1 MYAILVCRK
10 RKCRARV
17 NGPKKCRRPVTSLS
31 NATKLHHVNR
41 PLLKHDNL
49 NHHHLGLS
57 IEEPCGLHGN
67 VYGRSKYFP
76 RLKLHFLNPHTAVP
90 K

>member
-10 RKCRARV
+10 RKCHARV
-17 NGPKKCRRPVTSLS
+17 NGPKKCVNGPKKCRGPVTSFS

-57 IEEPCGLHGN
+57 IEDP
-67 VYGRSKYFP
+67 
-76 RLKLHFLNPHTAVP
+76 
-90 K
+90 